1 MKLSG
6 KDLADKIGCARSTLS
21 EATKN
26 GHLVD
31 GRWDVQKWAVC
42 GPSGRLKHY
51 EVPGEVAFLNAG
63 TRENPPKEANS
74 PNSPAS
80 TGDSAPTAD
89 APAPDLGL
97 PQLNQILEDHEE
109 TTRTVA
115 EEAGDTTQLVS
126 DETDVEGTARN
137 AGMAYAAG
145 KAIVNDTPGA
155 RAFWTVASGLAGGIG
170 GHAVTDSP
178 WGALI
183 GAIAF
188 GGVGYLAYEQQPRSQ
203 EGSPPRRDQRSGQEG
218 QKNGELAGRRSRQA
232 RSPVVSLSR

>member
-1 MKLSG
+1 MRLSG
-6 KDLADKIGCARSTLS
+6 KDLAEKIGCARSTLS
-21 EATKN
+21 EATKK
-26 GHLVD
+26 GHRVQE
-31 GRWDVQKWAVC
+31 RYDVQAWAEF
-42 GPSGRLKHY
+42 GPSGRVRGY
-51 EVPGEVAFLNAG
+51 DVPEDAAFLSASSA
-63 TRENPPKEANS
+63 RENPNE
-74 PNSPAS
+74 PNSPEFG
-80 TGDSAPTAD
+80 GDSAPSAE
-89 APAPDLGL
+89 ASAPDLGL
-97 PQLNQILEDHEE
+97 TRINDILEDHEE

-178 WGALI
+178 WGALV

-188 GGVGYLAYEQQPRSQ
+188 GGAGYLAYEQQPRSQ
-203 EGSPPRRDQRSGQEG
+203 EGSPPRCDQRSGQAVDLR
-218 QKNGELAGRRSRQA
+218 LAA
-232 RSPVVSLSR
+232 

>member
-1 MKLSG
+1 MRLSG
-6 KDLADKIGCARSTLS
+6 KDLSEKIGCARSTLS
-21 EATKN
+21 EATKK
-26 GHLVD
+26 GHRVQ
-31 GRWDVQKWAVC
+31 GRYDVQAWAEF
-42 GPSGRLKHY
+42 GPNGRVRGY
-51 EVPGEVAFLNAG
+51 DVPGDAAFLSGSSA
-63 TRENPPKEANS
+63 RENPNE
-74 PNSPAS
+74 PNSPEFG
-80 TGDSAPTAD
+80 GDSAPSAE
-89 APAPDLGL
+89 APAPDLGIARI
-97 PQLNQILEDHEE
+97 NDILEDHEE

-188 GGVGYLAYEQQPRSQ
+188 GGVGYLAYEQKPRSQ
-203 EGSPPRRDQRSGQEG
+203 EGAAPRREQRSGQEG
-218 QKNGELAGRRSRQA
+218 QKNGELAGRRSRKT
-232 RSPVVSLSR
+232 RSPVVRLSR